1 MLRYGLQAADLLDF
15 DAGVIPASG
24 TSMLPYAFTDKVNS
38 ELSAS
43 LSHVDEALMLFINPE
58 EKMYEIEMLKES
70 FAYPDIDL
78 GDLDIEWL

>member
-1 MLRYGLQAADLLDF
+1 
-15 DAGVIPASG
+15 
-24 TSMLPYAFTDKVNS
+24 
-38 ELSAS
+38 
-43 LSHVDEALMLFINPE
+43 MLFINPE